1 MKPPHLLRLYANK
14 LPIGQQLQSKYKCM
28 QAITDDL
35 RGQGRACGE
44 RLGCTR
50 LALAAAA
57 VKVEAVL

>member
-1 MKPPHLLRLYANK
+1 MTQKPGHGFGMCPLA
-14 LPIGQQLQSKYKCM
+14 QQL
-28 QAITDDL
+28 T
-35 RGQGRACGE
+35 CGE